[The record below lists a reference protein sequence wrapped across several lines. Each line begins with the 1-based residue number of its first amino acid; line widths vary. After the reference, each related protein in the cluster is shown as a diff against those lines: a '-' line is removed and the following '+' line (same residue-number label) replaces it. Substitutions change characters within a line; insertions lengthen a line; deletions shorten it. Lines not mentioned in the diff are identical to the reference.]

1 MMMFPIPAALLFF
14 ALGASAAP
22 KAEPMQVSVQQIA
35 RRDVWV
41 PPIEEPTS
49 QTTWYTGTQA
59 TVTWYVWTWG
69 AHKASWW
76 REPDHLACICRDASD
91 PPQQI
96 SNPKGTIL
104 LGFLLANGTGGEN
117 LDVGQSLP
125 AGAYIFRRLMIYVML
140 VFVSEHPLAQGFD
153 LIDGEVSFG
162 VPSNIEPGTNY
173 IIARECLPFLSQ
185 YDGVYSPPQSSATL
199 GISAHN
205 LLLHLRQIEKKI
217 RYSTIYTSHNTF

>member
-1 MMMFPIPAALLFF
+1 LRVGSSQTYSNLKAATTQPTHPPLLYFNTNHLLLVSMMMFPIPAALLFF

-59 TVTWYVWTWG
+59 TVTW
-69 AHKASWW
+69 
-76 REPDHLACICRDASD
+76 DASD

-117 LDVGQSLP
+117 LDV
-125 AGAYIFRRLMIYVML
+125 
-140 VFVSEHPLAQGFD
+140 EHPLAQGFD

-173 IIARECLPFLSQ
+173 IIALIGDS
-185 YDGVYSPPQSSATL
+185 GNISPQFTIASS
-199 GISAHN
+199 SN
-205 LLLHLRQIEKKI
+205 
-217 RYSTIYTSHNTF
+217 